1 MLYEENKWMAEHVTY
16 FGEETAR
23 RSRKDDVSISVR
35 ESMMMMAL
43 MSLNR
48 IPEEE
53 ADRARSARD
62 TSVPFLGAKEKKCH
76 MTHPCRAE
84 VATRVCWS
92 KSDSN

>member
-1 MLYEENKWMAEHVTY
+1 
-16 FGEETAR
+16 
-23 RSRKDDVSISVR
+23 
-35 ESMMMMAL
+35 MMMMAL

-62 TSVPFLGAKEKKCH
+62 TSVPFLGAKEKKGH
-76 MTHPCRAE
+76 MNSRPEPRSPPG
-84 VATRVCWS
+84 S